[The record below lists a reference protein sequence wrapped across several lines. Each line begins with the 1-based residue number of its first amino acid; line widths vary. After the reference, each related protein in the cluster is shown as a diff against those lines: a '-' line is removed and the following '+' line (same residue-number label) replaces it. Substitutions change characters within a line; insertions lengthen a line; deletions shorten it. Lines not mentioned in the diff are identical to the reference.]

1 MMINK
6 RLINTVEESKKYII
20 FHVILQWVGLIANAG
35 IVLIIS
41 NLISGAY
48 KGSLKDKELWLFA
61 IGLILL
67 IGIRFL
73 CTRLAGHF
81 SYLSSKAVKRVLRD
95 RIYEKLLKLGAGYT
109 GKISTASVVQVAV
122 EGVEQLET
130 YFGAYLPQFFYSMIA
145 PATLF
150 LIISPIS
157 LSAGV
162 VLLLC
167 VPLIPAAI
175 IVVQKT
181 AKKIFSKYWSQYTSL
196 GDSFLENV
204 QGLPTLK
211 IYQADEYRHEEMNK
225 ESENFRKVTMK
236 VLTMQLN
243 SIVVMDLIAYGGAAL
258 GGILGIMGFYKGNI
272 SLFGCLVIILISA
285 DFFLPMRQLGSYFH
299 VAMNGMAASDKI
311 FTLLDMEEETA
322 GRVQLTGDQDIVLK
336 NLTFSYE
343 EIEKEA
349 SNDKKTKNDKK
360 VVIKGMNLTI
370 PKGSFTAFVGE
381 SGCGKSTIAGILTGR
396 LKGYKGS
403 ITLGE
408 VKLSDIKEEHLMKN
422 ITYISHN
429 NYLFKGSVR
438 DNLKLGDKKAED
450 SKLWEVLE
458 KMELADFLK
467 SEQGL
472 DTMLTE
478 GALNLS
484 GGQRQRL
491 ALARAFLHDSPIYIF
506 DEATSNID
514 VESEVAILKQIKI
527 LIGVKTVIMISHR
540 LANVT
545 EADKIY
551 CISEGEVSEE
561 GTHKELLKTDS
572 VYARLWNTQ
581 RNLENLNKE
590 VVSCE

>member
-1 MMINK
+1 MMLNK
-6 RLINTVEESKKYII
+6 RLINTVEDSKKYIVLN
-20 FHVILQWVGLIANAG
+20 VILQWVGLMGNAG

-41 NLISGAY
+41 KLISEVY
-48 KGSLKDKELWLFA
+48 KGSLKDKELLLFA

-67 IGIRFL
+67 IGLRFL

-145 PATLF
+145 PVTLF
-150 LIISPIS
+150 LILSPIS

-204 QGLPTLK
+204 QGLTTLK

-311 FTLLDMEEETA
+311 FALLDMEEDTEGNA
-322 GRVQLTGDQDIVLK
+322 QLKGDGDIVCR

-343 EIEKEA
+343 GIEGDLR
-349 SNDKKTKNDKK
+349 SDKKE
-360 VVIKGMNLTI
+360 VLKGMNLTI
-370 PKGSFTAFVGE
+370 PKGSFSAFVGE

-396 LKGYKGS
+396 LKGYGGS
-403 ITLGE
+403 ITLGDL
-408 VKLSDIKEEHLMKN
+408 KLSDIREEHLMKN

-438 DNLKLGDKKAED
+438 DNLKLGDSKAED
-450 SKLWEVLE
+450 SKLWEVLK
-458 KMELADFLK
+458 KMELADFLQ

-472 DTMLTE
+472 DTLLTE

-514 VESEVAILKQIKI
+514 VESEVAILKQIKN
-527 LIGVKTVIMISHR
+527 LIGIKTVLMISHR
-540 LANVT
+540 LANIT

-551 CISEGEVSEE
+551 CIYKGEVSEA
-561 GTHKELLKTDS
+561 GTHKELLMTGG
-572 VYARLWNTQ
+572 VYSRLWNTQ
-581 RNLENLNKE
+581 RNLEKLNKE